1 MRSFKTF
8 YTEGKQVGVI
18 YHYTSFGFLIGILTT
33 NQLGKGTIKE
43 GRLHT
48 PISFTRDKH
57 FHKGTHK
64 IGVPTDNARI
74 VLDGDRIAN
83 NYKIE
88 PYDYWRDPKRKLYKI
103 DDLPKHQEEYDE
115 KEEKMWT
122 PLKNLDRYIIRIE
135 LFKEKLDD
143 MFHYLYDKDIH
154 GVTMYMGLDKYM
166 TFLTEESYIEFLK
179 NYAEVELI

>member
-18 YHYTSFGFLIGILTT
+18 YHYTSFGFLLGILTA
-33 NQLGKGTIKE
+33 NQIGKGISTA

-57 FHKGTHK
+57 FHKATR
-64 IGVPTDNARI
+64 IGVLTDNARI

-88 PYDYWRDPKRKLYKI
+88 PYDYWRDPKRNRYTI
-103 DDLPKHQEEYDE
+103 NDLPKHQEEYDE

-122 PLKNLDRYIIRIE
+122 PLQNLDRYIIKIE

-143 MFHYLYDKDIH
+143 MFHYLYDKDRH
-154 GVTMYMGLDKYM
+154 GVTMYIGLDNYK
-166 TFLTEESYIEFLK
+166 TFPTEDNYIEFLK
-179 NYAEVELI
+179 HYAEVELI